1 MREFGIVIR
10 GDCFYE
16 PKLAGKARIG
26 LNLQFHVNDMESPA
40 AFEVRSV
47 SNHDML
53 VSVCLIGQFN
63 NLIKAGICRN
73 ECSSDCYSREATFM
87 NPLASEK
94 QLSFGI
100 ENLVD
105 GR

>member
-1 MREFGIVIR
+1 MYDYSLECAV
-10 GDCFYE
+10 
-16 PKLAGKARIG
+16 
-26 LNLQFHVNDMESPA
+26 HVSHMESPA

-53 VSVCLIGQFN
+53 ASVCLIERFN
-63 NLIKAGICRN
+63 NLIKVWICRN
-73 ECSSDCYSREATFM
+73 ECSSDCYSREAAFM

-94 QLSFGI
+94 LSFGI
-100 ENLVD
+100 ENLDD